1 MDKCQIDNCKLKI
14 GEMNWASQWTD
25 SLGFENWWQ
34 LADNVLSS
42 FFFFGKLC
50 LCLSGSRYS
59 ERKRD
64 TNIKSNKLNKTI

>member
-42 FFFFGKLC
+42 FFFLVSYVYVFQDQDIQK
-50 LCLSGSRYS
+50 
-59 ERKRD
+59 EKE
-64 TNIKSNKLNKTI
+64 I

>member
-42 FFFFGKLC
+42 FFFLVSYVYVFQDQDIQK
-50 LCLSGSRYS
+50 
-59 ERKRD
+59 EKEIQ
-64 TNIKSNKLNKTI
+64 T